1 MTLEGKEYLGSEEYA
16 ALVRAVDNAEDAVR
30 KAVTERQNALDRAK
44 NDGFIND
51 YKASE
56 EYAALVRAV
65 DDAED
70 AESKAHDKRQKELKK
85 HRPKEVKLIRAIGL
99 KDVDEVKRLIT
110 AGADIND
117 THVLSG
123 MTPLMFSA
131 GRLPYFVAPPPGE
144 SNEIDV
150 LLEAGADIN
159 IRDRDGNTAIIYA
172 SRDPMDS
179 CYKVDR
185 LLSSGADVN
194 NKNNKGETPYS
205 VAMEQNNR
213 NVALCLKKYFKR
225 CKNGTR
231 RSKKT
236 GKCEPIQR
244 GGVQKKKPRH
254 STRSHK
260 NRKTRK
266 YVR

>member
-1 MTLEGKEYLGSEEYA
+1 MTLEGKEYLESEKYA
-16 ALVRAVDNAEDAVR
+16 TLVRVVDNAEDAVR
-30 KAVTERQNALDRAK
+30 KADTERQNALNRAK
-44 NDGFIND
+44 KDGFIND
-51 YKASE
+51 YKASK
-56 EYAALVRAV
+56 EYAALVKSV

-70 AESKAHDKRQKELKK
+70 AKSKAHDKLQTELKK
-85 HRPKEVKLIRAIGL
+85 HRPNTVKLIRAIGSQ
-99 KDVDEVKRLIT
+99 DVDKVKSLIK

-117 THVLSG
+117 THVLRG

-131 GRLPYFVAPPPGE
+131 ASVLPGE
-144 SNEIDV
+144 SKEIDV

-185 LLSSGADVN
+185 LLSYGADVN

-205 VAMEQNNR
+205 VAMEQRNR